1 MFGIYL
7 WVSFVVI
14 WCVGAQII
22 QIPGMLNG
30 KVPNHQLFLQM
41 DVGVPK
47 MQFTV
52 CPDFARNIMT
62 FDRIPSSSVT
72 YASNEIIW
80 FAEQPILIPVQ
91 TSKSRISITSGST
104 IGFTQN
110 DTFMQLPNVLFASG
124 VCNIII
130 NKFST

>member
-14 WCVGAQII
+14 WCVDARII

-62 FDRIPSSSVT
+62 FDRIPSSNIT
-72 YASNEIIW
+72 DASNEIVW
-80 FAEQPILIPVQ
+80 FAEQSILMPMQ
-91 TSKSRISITSGST
+91 TSKDRIPITSD
-104 IGFTQN
+104 FTQN
-110 DTFMQLPNVLFASG
+110 DMFAPE
-124 VCNIII
+124 VCI